1 MVNNLIMGKS
11 KLQWIEKYPILK
23 EVMDTKEV
31 LWLNPGHK
39 SFSEAMKN
47 INITEEEVKD
57 AEARLKRFAPFI
69 AKVFPETESTK
80 GIIESPILKVREMKH
95 RIEKLHHV
103 QLLGDLLLKCD
114 SHLPI
119 SGSIK
124 ARGGI
129 YEVLKH
135 AESLAIKEG
144 ILKEEDDYTI
154 ISSDQ
159 FRSFFSDY
167 SIAVGS
173 TGNLGLSIGII
184 SAKLGFKVTVHM
196 SADAKQWKKDLLRS
210 KGVTVVE
217 YESDYSKAVE
227 EGRKLSEMDVSSYFI
242 DDENSKDLFL
252 GYAVA
257 ALRLKNQLEE
267 MKVLV
272 DHSHPLFVY
281 LPCGVG
287 GGPGGVAFGLKLI
300 FQNNVHCFFAEP
312 THSPCMLVGMSTGEH
327 NKISVQ
333 DFGIDNVTIADGLA
347 VGRASGFIGKVMEEL
362 LSGIYTVEDKQLY
375 KLLSTLADTE
385 RIYLEPSALAGIPG
399 IVKLFKTQE
408 GAAYIRNNNL
418 ESKMENSTHIAWAT
432 GGSMVPK
439 NEMLKYYGVGK
450 ELLKEEQVK

>member
-11 KLQWIEKYPILK
+11 KLQWIEEYPILK

-103 QLLGDLLLKCD
+103 QLLGALLLKCD

-159 FRSFFSDY
+159 FRRFFSDY

-272 DHSHPLFVY
+272 DDSHPLFVY

-327 NKISVQ
+327 NKVSVQ

-385 RIYLEPSALAGIPG
+385 RIYLEPSALAGMPG
-399 IVKLFKTQE
+399 IVKLFKSQE

-439 NEMLKYYGVGK
+439 NEMMKYYGVGK
-450 ELLKEEQVK
+450 ELLNEEQIK